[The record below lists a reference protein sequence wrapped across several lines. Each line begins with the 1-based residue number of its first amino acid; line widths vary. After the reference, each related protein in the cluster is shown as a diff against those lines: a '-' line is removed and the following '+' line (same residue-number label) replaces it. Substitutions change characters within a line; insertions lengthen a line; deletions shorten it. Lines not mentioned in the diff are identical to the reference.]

1 MPTTAELQANTYKR
15 GQKVRLLDDLPGVP
29 AGTSGKISLA
39 NGFAWIRYWVR
50 FSNGM
55 VVGHVDHEK
64 LVRAKDYERFLVA
77 REREAIEVEK
87 AAEQAALEA
96 ERKAAEAPD
105 EAAAA
110 AGGDGGGDVVVNGV
124 TIPPYLLERS
134 ASARTRLGG

>member
-1 MPTTAELQANTYKR
+1 
-15 GQKVRLLDDLPGVP
+15 
-29 AGTSGKISLA
+29 
-39 NGFAWIRYWVR
+39 
-50 FSNGM
+50 M

-77 REREAIEVEK
+77 REREAVEAEK
-87 AAEQAALEA
+87 AAEQAAPDA